1 MNENE
6 GITYQDL
13 CNVTKSMCT
22 GKFLRQKVESAEKQ
36 WPKHPS
42 KEFTKKKSKLN
53 LMTTE
58 ARK

>member
-36 WPKHPS
+36 
-42 KEFTKKKSKLN
+42 
-53 LMTTE
+53 
-58 ARK
+58 